1 MNEAAVI
8 AAIIVG
14 VAVVVISSGS
24 LGKIGEE
31 NQKQGYGGTRR
42 KRNNSRKK

>member
-8 AAIIVG
+8 AAIIAG
-14 VAVVVISSGS
+14 VALVVISSGS

-31 NQKQGYGGTRR
+31 NQKQGYGGTRL
-42 KRNNSRKK
+42 KRNKFRKK

>member
-31 NQKQGYGGTRR
+31 NQKGYGGTRR